1 MDNTI
6 KKIVEETGSKNIK
19 DIVFNPSKNKWV
31 IIYENNFYTRE
42 FDFFDEVYEF
52 LTTKGQND

>member
-6 KKIVEETGSKNIK
+6 KKILEETGIENVK
-19 DIVFNPSKNKWV
+19 DIVFDPSKNKW
-31 IIYENNFYTRE
+31 IISYFRDMWTRE

-52 LTTKGQND
+52 LTTTKG

>member
-6 KKIVEETGSKNIK
+6 KKIIEETGTENVK
-19 DIVFNPSKNKWV
+19 DIFFDASKNKWV
-31 IIYENNFYTRE
+31 ISYTKDSWTRE

-52 LTTKGQND
+52 LTNTKR

>member
-6 KKIVEETGSKNIK
+6 KKILEETGIQNVK
-19 DIVFNPSKNKWV
+19 DIVFDPSKNKW
-31 IIYENNFYTRE
+31 IISYFSDMWTRE

-52 LTTKGQND
+52 LTTTKG